1 MKNFH
6 PLLILTFITSIIAT
20 SCNNNTV
27 PSIADDVTGTYIGSM
42 NVASPSY
49 QNTSYVVTVTSV
61 SSTRVRIT
69 PQDSHASAWE
79 QDVMKPSST
88 SITCVVCTTNQLSFD
103 LSHSPNTI
111 AYNYSNSAEQFSGA
125 KQ

>member
-6 PLLILTFITSIIAT
+6 PLLFLTFIISLVTI

-27 PSIADDVTGTYIGSM
+27 PSITDGVTGTYIGNI

-69 PQDSHASAWE
+69 PQDGHATAWE

-88 SITCVVCTTNQLSFD
+88 SITCLVCTTNQLTFD
-103 LSHSPNTI
+103 LSHSPKTI
-111 AYNYSNSAEQFSGA
+111 AYNYSNSAEQFSGT